1 MLTIT
6 TEHLPELQCFVTI
19 ILCRN
24 VHVFCHRTGAKGLK
38 RQHFCKKFCSPGT
51 FQVRVKQVCYIMF
64 SKKMCSK
71 ANIDHILVQKAQS

>member
-1 MLTIT
+1 MFTFSAI
-6 TEHLPELQCFVTI
+6 
-19 ILCRN
+19 
-24 VHVFCHRTGAKGLK
+24 GLAQRVSK
-38 RQHFCKKFCSPGT
+38 ENISLKKFCSPGT